1 MKTWGER
8 ASNVGVNETETGIK
22 GKRGRRDDNAGE
34 RRLLGNKGETVAAK
48 GKRENRRRGNGR
60 G

>member
-8 ASNVGVNETETGIK
+8 ARNVGVNETETRIK
-22 GKRGRRDDNAGE
+22 GKKGRRDDNAGE

-48 GKRENRRRGNGR
+48 GKREKKRKQEER
-60 G
+60 

>member
-1 MKTWGER
+1 MKTRGER
-8 ASNVGVNETETGIK
+8 ASNVGVNETETRIK

-48 GKRENRRRGNGR
+48 RKRENRRRGNGR